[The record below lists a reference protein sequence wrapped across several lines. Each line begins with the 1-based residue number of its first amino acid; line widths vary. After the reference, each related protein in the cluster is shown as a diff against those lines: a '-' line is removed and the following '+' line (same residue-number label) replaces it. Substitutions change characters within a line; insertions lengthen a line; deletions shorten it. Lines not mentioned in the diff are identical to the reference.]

1 VEEAVMITILIRRW
15 TKKNINKLILVI
27 IIIIIIL
34 KGIGEFL
41 ENKVELTCVF
51 KSIFHITHDQF

>member
-27 IIIIIIL
+27 IIIIL

-41 ENKVELTCVF
+41 QNKVELRCVF